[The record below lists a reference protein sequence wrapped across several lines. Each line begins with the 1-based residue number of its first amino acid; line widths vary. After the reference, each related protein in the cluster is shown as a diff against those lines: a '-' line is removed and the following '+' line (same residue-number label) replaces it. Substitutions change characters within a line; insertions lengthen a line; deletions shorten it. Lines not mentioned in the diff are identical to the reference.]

1 MIKVK
6 KYVFIVRSYQHFV
19 IPHYVHSQIH
29 EKSLL
34 SLCARVCDCV
44 SVYVSV

>member
-6 KYVFIVRSYQHFV
+6 TYVFVVRSYWHFV
-19 IPHYVHSQIH
+19 IPHYVHSKIH
-29 EKSLL
+29 AKNLL

-44 SVYVSV
+44 SVCVSV

>member
-6 KYVFIVRSYQHFV
+6 KYVFVVRSYQHFV
-19 IPHYVHSQIH
+19 IPHYVHRIH

-34 SLCARVCDCV
+34 SLCARVCECV
-44 SVYVSV
+44 SVCVSE